1 MPWAAMLP
9 TAAMAA
15 TGMMHFLIVTKRSLA
30 AQVVTEAMAAAV
42 PVQASARAAVL
53 AAAVAAAVNAPALL
67 EMKKHNMAWM
77 EVPAVPVVP
86 LTIWD
91 RSMRFCPLS
100 RWLPLVAQRAQ
111 TVLVAIGVSPLRST
125 LARMYIWHLVA
136 VAAAPAA
143 SAVLP
148 LPSAPVVPAAAVAAA
163 VPLVT
168 LPGWSTLEQQMATIM
183 QERKAVKAVPTVIA
197 HRLPR
202 ALLLS

>member
-15 TGMMHFLIVTKRSLA
+15 TGMMHFLMVTKRSLA

-53 AAAVAAAVNAPALL
+53 AAAVAAAVNARALL

-111 TVLVAIGVSPLRST
+111 TVLVVVTVKPQPNTRAQ
-125 LARMYIWHLVA
+125 MFIWRL
-136 VAAAPAA
+136 VAAAAVPEA
-143 SAVLP
+143 SAALP
-148 LPSAPVVPAAAVAAA
+148 LPSALAAPAVAAVAAE
-163 VPLVT
+163 P
-168 LPGWSTLEQQMATIM
+168 QATSRG
-183 QERKAVKAVPTVIA
+183 QHTAAP
-197 HRLPR
+197 
-202 ALLLS
+202 

>member
-1 MPWAAMLP
+1 MPWVAMLP

-15 TGMMHFLIVTKRSLA
+15 T
-30 AQVVTEAMAAAV
+30 VVTQNVPMMSLSSVARVATVAMAVAV
-42 PVQASARAAVL
+42 PAQASAHAARM
-53 AAAVAAAVNAPALL
+53 AAMVAPAANATGLTDRRP
-67 EMKKHNMAWM
+67 HNMAWM

-100 RWLPLVAQRAQ
+100 RWLPLVAQQAQ
-111 TVLVAIGVSPLRST
+111 TALVAIGVSPLRST

-148 LPSAPVVPAAAVAAA
+148 ATSAPVVPAAAVAAA

-168 LPGWSTLEQQMATIM
+168 LPGCSTLEQQMATIM